1 MRIQVVIRYIGMVLQ
16 FIAAFMLLSAVVSLL
31 NDHDSAFYPLLLSSF
46 LTALLGLF
54 PLIFAEK
61 AEDVKIK
68 EGYAI
73 VVGSWL
79 VACIVG
85 MFPYLI
91 WGGEFTAI
99 NSWFESVSGFTTTGS
114 SILNDIEFLPRGM
127 LFWRSASAW
136 IGGIGVVMFAL
147 VILPSMGR
155 SRHMLSNVEISTIAK
170 DNFHYRS
177 RVIIRILTMVYVGL
191 TVITTLS
198 LKLAGMTW
206 FDAVTQAMSAC
217 ATCGFSTKNLSIGF
231 WDSPLIEGI
240 LIVAMTVSAIHFGI
254 LYATMIGRRNNIFRS
269 EVVRTFIGMMTIISV
284 VISFSLLSEGI
295 YDTWSESIRHSAFQ
309 VVSVTTTSGFATAD
323 TNTWTP
329 LAIMLLIFV
338 SVVCGCAG
346 STSGGMKVDRM
357 LIAAKIIRNRIKVQL
372 HPNAVMRIK
381 MDGAVQDD
389 SVLSLVMTFIV
400 AYIMVTL
407 LGTIVYTIFGLDIIT
422 SLTASISCI
431 SNVGPGFGEVGSMS
445 NFADLPALLKFN
457 STVLMLVG
465 RLEIFGF
472 IQLLFIRSWRY

>member
-1 MRIQVVIRYIGMVLQ
+1 MVLQ
-16 FIAAFMLLSAVVSLL
+16 FIAAFMLLSAIVSMV
-31 NDHDSAFYPLLLSSF
+31 NDYDSAFYPLLLSSF
-46 LTALLGLF
+46 LTSLLGLF

-61 AEDVKIK
+61 VEDIKIK

-85 MFPYLI
+85 TFPYLI
-91 WGGEFTAI
+91 WGGEFSAI
-99 NSWFESVSGFTTTGS
+99 NAWFESVSGFTTTGS

-127 LFWRSASAW
+127 LFWRAASAW
-136 IGGIGVVMFAL
+136 IGGVGVVMFAL

-155 SRHMLSNVEISTIAK
+155 SRHMLSNVELSTIAK

-191 TVITTLS
+191 TACTTLA

-206 FDAVTQAMSAC
+206 FDATTQAMSAC
-217 ATCGFSTKNLSIGF
+217 ATCGFSTKNLSVGF
-231 WDSPLIEGI
+231 WDNPMIEAI
-240 LIVAMTVSAIHFGI
+240 LMAAMTLSAIHFGI
-254 LYATMIGRRNNIFRS
+254 LYASMTGRKNNIFRS
-269 EVVRTFIGMMTIISV
+269 EVVRTFIGMMTIIAV
-284 VISFSLLSEGI
+284 AISLSLLAEGI
-295 YDTWSESIRHSAFQ
+295 YDNWGESFRHSAFQ

-329 LAIMLLIFV
+329 LAIMLLIIC

-357 LIAAKIIRNRIKVQL
+357 LIASKIIRNRMKVQL
-372 HPNAVMRIK
+372 HPNAVIRTK
-381 MDGAVQDD
+381 VDGAVQDEG
-389 SVLSLVMTFIV
+389 VQSLVMTFIV
-400 AYIMVTL
+400 AYIMTVL
-407 LGTIVYTIFGLDIIT
+407 LGTIIYTMFGLDLVS
-422 SLTASISCI
+422 SLTASIACV
-431 SNVGPGFGEVGSMS
+431 SNVGPGFGEVGSLD
-445 NFADLPALLKFN
+445 NFSALPAVLKFN
-457 STVLMLVG
+457 STVLMLIG

-472 IQLLFIRSWRY
+472 IQLLFIRSWR